1 MNECKRSLRTNFQV
15 YFDLPRSVSKR
26 RRWQRLMNRKHR
38 GAAKIS
44 KSMTAPLRHRRVSD
58 LDPISVGTVI
68 FAFTQCATIAASWIA
83 DNSLS
88 LLFRYHSVCNDCR
101 KLDCRFCGCS
111 FNIKTKAGN
120 PPHYPACEEKQCKRR
135 SAVKPRKCT
144 NASCIYHRIEINP
157 WILNDKG
164 ETTFKPTAGS
174 HFSAQCRKCQSGCLT

>member
-1 MNECKRSLRTNFQV
+1 MSKYESVLPLPKSPNECKRSLRTNFQV

-26 RRWQRLMNRKHR
+26 RRWQRLMNWKHW

-101 KLDCRFCGCS
+101 KLDCRFGRCS
-111 FNIKTKAGN
+111 FNIKPSVGSKILKRAGLG
-120 PPHYPACEEKQCKRR
+120 
-135 SAVKPRKCT
+135 SAWEGAT
-144 NASCIYHRIEINP
+144 WLA
-157 WILNDKG
+157 
-164 ETTFKPTAGS
+164 T
-174 HFSAQCRKCQSGCLT
+174 